1 MDVKEQIQRDNNKAG
16 VKFILIL
23 VIAALLGGIIGF
35 CMLFFQGSGIEE
47 IAGAIQDSLI
57 QIAPG
62 VSLVVTVVLFA
73 AAHGLYRQA
82 RKMYD
87 GWNEEDDE
95 EMERIEK
102 KLTIS
107 LLLISLITIQAFFFF
122 AAGVLGLA
130 ELVQK
135 SGLMGIFCNLVAM
148 IVAIV
153 CTGKGQKE
161 VVDFEREM
169 NPEKQGSVYDIDF
182 AKKWENSC
190 DEAEKMAIYKAS
202 YSAYKA
208 TQRCC
213 MVLWII
219 CAIGGMLWNIGL
231 LPVTI
236 VTIIW
241 ATQTISYCYSCMKNA

>member
-16 VKFILIL
+16 VKFIIIL
-23 VIAALLGGIIGF
+23 VIATLLGGIIGF
-35 CMLFFQGSGIEE
+35 CMVFFQGSGIEE
-47 IAGAIQDSLI
+47 IAGAIQGSLTK
-57 QIAPG
+57 IAPWS
-62 VSLVVTVVLFA
+62 SLVLTAVLFA
-73 AAHGLYRQA
+73 VAHSLYRQA
-82 RKMYD
+82 RKMYA

-122 AAGVLGLA
+122 AVGVSGLA

-135 SGLMGIFCNLVAM
+135 SGLLGILCNLVAM
-148 IVAIV
+148 IAAVV

-169 NPEKQGSVYDIDF
+169 NPEKQGSVYDVDF

-208 TQRCC
+208 TQKCC

-219 CAIGGMLWNIGL
+219 CACGGMLWNIGL
-231 LPVTI
+231 FPVTI
-236 VTIIW
+236 VMIIW
-241 ATQTISYCYSCMKNA
+241 ATQTISYCRSCMKNA